1 MRVLPV
7 VAAGLVL
14 ASFAAPGASADGL
27 PVLNVDVGASGVA
40 APGGLFRYVTVPIG
54 KHTIVEATRRDGGQI
69 VRMNTSWPGTWTIP
83 AVAYDGSAS
92 GLSADRRTLVLI
104 EPRTSFPRA
113 ETRLLVV
120 NARKLALDAAVIQL
134 RGDFSF
140 DAVSPNGSRIFLIH
154 YTSTIDPTR
163 YEVRA
168 LRRGRHGS
176 WCAKPIVD
184 PRDATEKMRG
194 NPLSRVMSPDGR
206 FAYTLYDGNGDPFV
220 HALDTVCVDREVR
233 RPRRPPAEAALVAP
247 APSDD
252 GGTVLTVDRGHDDVR
267 VARHADLARPGA
279 RPAASAGGC
288 SRPDSAVLSAIGA
301 ALAVARRVGAGPA
314 SWAGS
319 PRSAPIGFASRRCMT
334 CRSRA
339 SFESGRSS

>member
-69 VRMNTSWPGTWTIP
+69 VRMNTFKGTWTIP

-92 GLSADRRTLVLI
+92 GLSVDRRTLVLI
-104 EPRTSFPRA
+104 EPRTSFPRT
-113 ETRLLVV
+113 ETRLLVL
-120 NARKLALDAAVIQL
+120 NARKLLSTGQITL

-168 LRRGRHGS
+168 YDVVGRKLV
-176 WCAKPIVD
+176 AKPIVD

-194 NPLSRVMSPDGR
+194 NPLSRVMSSNGR

-220 HALDTVCVDREVR
+220 HALDTVSSTARCVDVVGL
-233 RPRRPPAEAALVAP
+233 PPKLLW
-247 APSDD
+247 SLRLHLT
-252 GGTVLTVDRGHDDVR
+252 GGTVLTVDRGTTAFASLDTR
-267 VARHADLARPGA
+267 TWRAP
-279 RPAASAGGC
+279 ASAGGF
-288 SRPDSAVLSAIGA
+288 RWWLLAPGFAVLSAIGA
-301 ALAVARRVGAGPA
+301 VLAVARRVAGDPA
-314 SWAGS
+314 SWAGRRGRR
-319 PRSAPIGFASRRCMT
+319 RSA
-334 CRSRA
+334 SRA
-339 SFESGRSS
+339 GAA